1 MFTTP
6 QKLLER
12 LTEAEAT
19 LESHREVTASL
30 ERRLIDTNAEATTA
44 RRQLMTDRERLK
56 AGLVAHTAQLDRFR
70 RQLADQDRGQ
80 SGVISARIQ
89 ALQDENNSLR
99 RANSVLRRHSAMHE
113 LDVDTLVLASA
124 GISAG
129 EIDWALLGLNPPD
142 VIVGSPQSGGSSSPD
157 EPSTEASSAPVVPR
171 SSPPVSPSSASSSSK
186 RKRDSSPRSST
197 EGAAA
202 SHLPPYKR
210 LGRAS
215 VDLRARAAAAVVQ
228 QASGSP
234 GDQQPSVASPP
245 PSAALGSPA
254 CESAEGSGAS
264 PAQPGSPAD
273 GSPSSSD
280 DGGSPSPPGSDDG
293 EHSGESSGGSGGS
306 SVASDTGGSP
316 PATPPRL
323 PQPAASSQN
332 FDDLSPDTLERAMF
346 GSESEEEG
354 SSPPA
359 GSASQASFTPTTSSP
374 GSATSSAPPT
384 EGSSAAASRGRP
396 RVEVTATL
404 SAADGTVQTGFTPVV
419 TNVADVAEGSRKVSE
434 LGHLF
439 LLPGFTA
446 PGAQEC
452 WCLLQNLSAPDIP
465 AEDPVSPC
473 SEAGIAAFSDWAN
486 PRGNW

>member
-1 MFTTP
+1 
-6 QKLLER
+6 
-12 LTEAEAT
+12 
-19 LESHREVTASL
+19 
-30 ERRLIDTNAEATTA
+30 
-44 RRQLMTDRERLK
+44 
-56 AGLVAHTAQLDRFR
+56 
-70 RQLADQDRGQ
+70 
-80 SGVISARIQ
+80 
-89 ALQDENNSLR
+89 
-99 RANSVLRRHSAMHE
+99 
-113 LDVDTLVLASA
+113 
-124 GISAG
+124 
-129 EIDWALLGLNPPD
+129 
-142 VIVGSPQSGGSSSPD
+142 
-157 EPSTEASSAPVVPR
+157 
-171 SSPPVSPSSASSSSK
+171 
-186 RKRDSSPRSST
+186 
-197 EGAAA
+197 
-202 SHLPPYKR
+202 
-210 LGRAS
+210 
-215 VDLRARAAAAVVQ
+215 
-228 QASGSP
+228 
-234 GDQQPSVASPP
+234 
-245 PSAALGSPA
+245 
-254 CESAEGSGAS
+254 
-264 PAQPGSPAD
+264 
-273 GSPSSSD
+273 
-280 DGGSPSPPGSDDG
+280 
-293 EHSGESSGGSGGS
+293 
-306 SVASDTGGSP
+306 
-316 PATPPRL
+316 
-323 PQPAASSQN
+323 
-332 FDDLSPDTLERAMF
+332 MF